1 MDVFK
6 ADVSFYRV
14 ILLLDIFHIAW
25 FYIFTNRFKDEHIA
39 SASQSWSLFCLLLFH
54 LSPVIPLVKQDPAWI
69 AAITASLII
78 A

>member
-39 SASQSWSLFCLLLFH
+39 SASQS
-54 LSPVIPLVKQDPAWI
+54 
-69 AAITASLII
+69 
-78 A
+78 